1 MIAQKNT
8 SMPPI
13 PGIAPNTACTTA
25 ETILN
30 KNHAQPKMVDCD
42 FAPVSGSGLGGG
54 GGGDVGWFGST
65 GSGMAYIRKFGD
77 TLSRNLPRVY
87 FDFGFHT
94 SSKTIIVAC

>member
-1 MIAQKNT
+1 
-8 SMPPI
+8 MPPI
-13 PGIAPNTACTTA
+13 SGMQAMAAATFEGRP
-25 ETILN
+25 
-30 KNHAQPKMVDCD
+30 VDCD
-42 FAPVSGSGLGGG
+42 FAVLSGWGPGGG